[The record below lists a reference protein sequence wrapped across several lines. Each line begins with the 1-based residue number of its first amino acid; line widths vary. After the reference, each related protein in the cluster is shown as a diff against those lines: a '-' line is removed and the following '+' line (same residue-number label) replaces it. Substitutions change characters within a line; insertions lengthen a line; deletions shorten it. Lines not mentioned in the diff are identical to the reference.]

1 MADLQHLLSLADG
14 AMLSRKCS
22 HIAVFGITIL
32 FLILLLEH
40 QLPPFKFT
48 KKGNISA
55 KKLIPPAAS
64 SRAESYNRAKFLTKR
79 GPTVQPQECSEVSL
93 PENATKSVQKFL
105 FFVGHGRSGH
115 SIIGSILDAHPHI
128 VISHEYS
135 LFHEW
140 TTMSKQDMN
149 RGHLYSAIYNN
160 SCYNSIDGLRR
171 VDAMKKG
178 YTLHIPGLW
187 QGRYDG
193 NITVIGDKSGGMT
206 TKLFKN
212 QKESVKQAFK
222 EIRQAVGIP
231 IVVIHAIRNPFD
243 NIATMLLYKK
253 HARNT
258 ATSQEPYTN
267 IKGLKKQVILYFRQ
281 VRSVVK
287 MIKQLKLDVIEVH
300 NSDLIH
306 RPNRSIKRLC
316 NCLQV
321 KCSKDYVSRCSKAV
335 FKDISRSRLQV
346 KWTPKLIEI
355 VERKSKKFL
364 FLKKYSFY
372 AD

>member
-1 MADLQHLLSLADG
+1 
-14 AMLSRKCS
+14 MLSRRCS
-22 HIAVFGITIL
+22 HVAVLGITIL
-32 FLILLLEH
+32 FLILLLEQ
-40 QLPPFKFT
+40 QLPTFKFT
-48 KKGNISA
+48 KKSGISA
-55 KKLIPPAAS
+55 KRLIPSTS

-79 GPTVQPQECSEVSL
+79 APAIQPQECSDVSL
-93 PENATKSVQKFL
+93 PENVTKSVQKFL

-149 RGHLYSAIYNN
+149 RGYLYSAIYNN
-160 SCYNSIDGLRR
+160 SCYNSINGLRR
-171 VDAMKKG
+171 VGATKKG

-193 NITVIGDKSGGMT
+193 DIAVIGDKSGGMT
-206 TKLFKN
+206 TKLFQN

-222 EIRQAVGIP
+222 EIKQAVGVP
-231 IVVIHAIRNPFD
+231 IVVLHAIRNPFD

-253 HARNT
+253 HARKA

-267 IKGLKKQVILYFRQ
+267 IKELKKQVTLYFRQ
-281 VRSVVK
+281 VRSVMK

-306 RPNRSIKRLC
+306 RPNGAIRRLC
-316 NCLQV
+316 NRLQV

-335 FKDISRSRLQV
+335 FKDISRSRLKV
-346 KWTPKLIEI
+346 KWTPKLIET
-355 VERKSKKFL
+355 VEKKSKKFQ
-364 FLKKYSFY
+364 FLKKYSFL
-372 AD
+372 